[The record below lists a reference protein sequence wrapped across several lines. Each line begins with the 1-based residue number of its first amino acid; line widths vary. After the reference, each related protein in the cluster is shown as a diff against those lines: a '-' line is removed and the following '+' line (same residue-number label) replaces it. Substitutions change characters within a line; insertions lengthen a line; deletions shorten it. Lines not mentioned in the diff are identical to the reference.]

1 MDDDTVHLSDSDE
14 AKAAVSR
21 LLKSIEGWASKESQ
35 KGEAELTAFA
45 AALASGIISFHEF
58 TSKDCRNSRNLIGAV
73 ARVKQHLEKEHK
85 KFDSEIDKMHIK
97 FAQEM
102 EELDLKI
109 IRDRKEFKH
118 YLISLIYAEE
128 YNKLKTSITNIYETL
143 DAKANYGDTGS
154 TGPADTSP
162 DRRAPAPAPAPA
174 PVAPAPAPAPA
185 PVAPAPAPVPVAPA
199 PAPAPVVAPAPAPA
213 PPTDNLS

>member
-1 MDDDTVHLSDSDE
+1 MDEDTVHLSDSEE
-14 AKAAVSR
+14 ARASITR

-35 KGEAELTAFA
+35 KNELEMTAFG
-45 AALASGIISFHEF
+45 AALASRIISFHDF
-58 TSKDCRNSRNLIGAV
+58 TSNDCRNCNGLIGPI

-109 IRDRKEFKH
+109 IRDRKEFKQ

-128 YNKLKTSITNIYETL
+128 YNKLRMSVTNIFETL
-143 DAKANYGDTGS
+143 DAKSRYED
-154 TGPADTSP
+154 
-162 DRRAPAPAPAPA
+162 APE
-174 PVAPAPAPAPA
+174 
-185 PVAPAPAPVPVAPA
+185 
-199 PAPAPVVAPAPAPA
+199 
-213 PPTDNLS
+213 

>member
-1 MDDDTVHLSDSDE
+1 MDEDTVHLSDSDE

-21 LLKSIEGWASKESQ
+21 LLKAIEGWATKESQ
-35 KGEAELTAFA
+35 KNEIELTAFA
-45 AALASGIISFHEF
+45 AALASGIISFHDF
-58 TSKDCRNSRNLIGAV
+58 TSKDCRNSRNLIGAI
-73 ARVKQHLEKEHK
+73 ARAKQHLDKEHK

-128 YNKLKTSITNIYETL
+128 YNKLKTSVTNIYETL
-143 DAKANYGDTGS
+143 DAKANYGDVS
-154 TGPADTSP
+154 SSGPADTSP
-162 DRRAPAPAPAPA
+162 SPVKAKAPARQAS
-174 PVAPAPAPAPA
+174 
-185 PVAPAPAPVPVAPA
+185 
-199 PAPAPVVAPAPAPA
+199 
-213 PPTDNLS
+213 TGK

>member
-1 MDDDTVHLSDSDE
+1 MDDDTVHLADSDE

-21 LLKSIEGWASKESQ
+21 LLKSIEGWATKESQ
-35 KGEAELTAFA
+35 KGEGELTAFA

-58 TSKDCRNSRNLIGAV
+58 TSKDCRNSRNLIGAI
-73 ARVKQHLEKEHK
+73 ARAKQHLEKEHK

-109 IRDRKEFKH
+109 IRDRREFKH

-128 YNKLKTSITNIYETL
+128 YSKLKNSLTNIYETL
-143 DAKANYGDTGS
+143 DAKANYGDVSSSNPT
-154 TGPADTSP
+154 DTSP
-162 DRRAPAPAPAPA
+162 GAASAPASAPAPAAAPSA
-174 PVAPAPAPAPA
+174 PGTGTPQG
-185 PVAPAPAPVPVAPA
+185 
-199 PAPAPVVAPAPAPA
+199 
-213 PPTDNLS
+213 

>member
-1 MDDDTVHLSDSDE
+1 MDEDTVHLSDSEE
-14 AKAAVSR
+14 ARASITR
-21 LLKSIEGWASKESQ
+21 LLKAIEGWATKESQ
-35 KGEAELTAFA
+35 KNELEMTAFG
-45 AALASGIISFHEF
+45 AALASGIISFHDF
-58 TSKDCRNSRNLIGAV
+58 TSKDCRNSRNLLGAV

-128 YNKLKTSITNIYETL
+128 YNKLKTSVANIYETL
-143 DAKANYGDTGS
+143 DAKANYEQLSGS
-154 TGPADTSP
+154 GSSNTSP
-162 DRRAPAPAPAPA
+162 DK
-174 PVAPAPAPAPA
+174 
-185 PVAPAPAPVPVAPA
+185 
-199 PAPAPVVAPAPAPA
+199 
-213 PPTDNLS
+213 